1 MKMMS
6 TTMITMLI
14 LTTMLMTTFFMSKK
28 TKMSREKNK
37 SFECGF
43 SKFSSARKPF
53 STHFFLIAMMFLI
66 FDIEISMI
74 LPMYST
80 KMIKLNEWMFTSTI
94 IVMILIMGL
103 YHEWKNGMLEW
114 SK

>member
-1 MKMMS
+1 MKVLL
-6 TTMITMLI
+6 TMLTTVMVI
-14 LTTMLMTTFFMSKK
+14 MMLFMLTSTMSKK
-28 TKMSREKNK
+28 NMTSREKTK
-37 SFECGF
+37 PFECGF
-43 SKFSSARKPF
+43 SKLSSARKPF

-80 KMIKLNEWMFTSTI
+80 KTIKMNEWMFTSSM
-94 IVMILIMGL
+94 MILILVIGL
-103 YHEWKNGMLEW
+103 MHEWNNGMLEW